1 MSNPGASFGDY
12 GLVVLLSVIFGASF
26 MLTKISLEDIPPTIL
41 VAGRFVGAFVVLAVV
56 MKLAGQALPSPG
68 PIWWTIIAS
77 AVFGNTLPFFLIS
90 WGQVGTDA
98 GLAAILMAVM
108 PLATIVLAHFYTQ
121 DEKLNRYRMA
131 GFTLGIVGVVILI
144 GYEKLAAL
152 GDETVRQLAILTA
165 ALCYAINA
173 IITKGLVGLP
183 QRAMATALMGVSMLI
198 MVPVAILVDDP
209 TTMTLSGR
217 SLGALILLILFPTAI
232 GTLLLFAIV
241 RRQGAA
247 FLSQINFLV
256 PVAGVGWGILILSE
270 DIPIRAW
277 LALAIILAGVAIARM
292 RPNSTDETKSLLAE
306 ERSTK

>member
-217 SLGALILLILFPTAI
+217 SLGAWILLILFPTAI

-292 RPNSTDETKSLLAE
+292 KPNSTDETKSLLAE